1 LVTVSE
7 GFPPENARRKEQQV
21 QFRTLAVIATAS
33 AALLVGVPATAAS
46 AATSAVGGGLWD
58 HGVNS
63 RVYSKYH
70 HASKYHSATAC
81 NGGLLNQCAK
91 SVAVKNKWA
100 SASLPRNIGGGN
112 TAFWNTY

>member
-1 LVTVSE
+1 MRFT
-7 GFPPENARRKEQQV
+7 K
-21 QFRTLAVIATAS
+21 LATIAAAS
-33 AALLVGVPATAAS
+33 AVLIVGIPATAAS

-63 RVYSKYH
+63 KVYSKYH

-91 SVAVKNKWA
+91 SVAAKNKWA
-100 SASLPRNIGGGN
+100 SASLPRNLGGGN